1 MTEPLWKLRKL
12 FLALTEMGRLIW
24 AIMPTH
30 PHQAGITRI
39 LKSSPACQ
47 NSYLVTRISAL
58 PNISMSNERSKV
70 VNAAFF
76 TSQIRETAFQN
87 DSHTY
92 TIDKD
97 MPLTFWLYVTFTI
110 SFSLLVFS
118 TEIPLKVSESAECNM
133 TDILRAFI
141 ISDLWNYSKAWE
153 KRLKYLSILHEA
165 TVG

>member
-1 MTEPLWKLRKL
+1 MTFSLRCRDFNFMTEPLWKLRKL

-97 MPLTFWLYVTFTI
+97 MPLTFWLMWLSLFLFLWLF
-110 SFSLLVFS
+110 FSLKFHLRYR
-118 TEIPLKVSESAECNM
+118 KV
-133 TDILRAFI
+133 
-141 ISDLWNYSKAWE
+141 
-153 KRLKYLSILHEA
+153 LSVIWQIFYELL
-165 TVG
+165 